1 MLPFSDLDLKVDVRI
16 LKTFL
21 ECYEG
26 WGENPQRGLPGSP
39 HEEMTDIW
47 VRFNDP
53 EPCKESG
60 DWSSFIEEHESIW
73 LKRFTS
79 VDRIC
84 KQLMKLTE
92 GERLG
97 GVLIT
102 KLPPCGKIHPH
113 IDSGWHAEYYD
124 KYYVPIKNGKG
135 ARFCFDD
142 GFIEP
147 EEGQV
152 FAFRNDVTH
161 WVENNSE
168 QDRIAMIICI
178 KQSKYSKEGLCLG
191 QQRRQ

>member
-1 MLPFSDLDLKVDVRI
+1 MKFNVETQELKE
-16 LKTFL
+16 FL
-21 ECYEG
+21 ENYEE
-26 WGENPQRGLPGSP
+26 WGENPQRGVPGSP

-53 EPCKESG
+53 KLCDKSG
-60 DWSSFIEEHESIW
+60 DLLSFIEEHESIW
-73 LKRFTS
+73 LKSFTS
-79 VDRIC
+79 VNRIC
-84 KQLMKLTE
+84 KKLMKFTE

-102 KLPPCGKIHPH
+102 KLPPGGKIHPH
-113 IDSGWHAEYYD
+113 VDGGWHAEYYD
-124 KYYVPIKNGKG
+124 KYYVPIKNDKG

-178 KQSKYSKEGLCLG
+178 KQSKYSKEGVCLSDT
-191 QQRRQ
+191 Q